1 MEKVEKRKGKLHVGT
16 LTKGINTYEKQS
28 KEGRK
33 VTISRSSRHCRHGK
47 NENVLPDFGET
58 CRV

>member
-1 MEKVEKRKGKLHVGT
+1 MGT

-33 VTISRSSRHCRHGK
+33 VTISRSSRHCRRGK